1 MAVALRGRVTKIL
14 MDAELKNLQIDRSRR
29 RSAGPSKWVKRS
41 IVAVVVILLLLGGW
55 WFAAEKLN
63 PAPMVEVQRVK
74 SIRAGSAPRGVILNA
89 TGYIVA
95 AHKIEVAAKVIGRV
109 KWIGV
114 DKGDRVKEGEV
125 IVRLEDDEYQA
136 QLTQAKGQLASLQA
150 NLDRALNGSRPEEI
164 AQALANVNT
173 AQSDLDNARITLD
186 RDKRLAR
193 DGVLSQQVIDDAQ
206 ARYDNALHRVDSLQ
220 KSLDLLKLGPRKE
233 DIDSL
238 RGQVEQARGALNYA
252 ETNLANTIIRAPVT
266 GTILERAVEKGE
278 FVTTSFVG
286 DRGAKGYVVSLADLN
301 DLEVELDIAQNDFA
315 KLHAQQHGAVT
326 TDAFPD
332 RKYDGFIKEISPEAN
347 RQKATVQIK
356 VKISQPDSYLR
367 PEMNASVAFA
377 AEEKSAEKNAGAGNP
392 ANPGDSAARPVVMVP
407 AAALRDGSVFVLLD
421 GKALR
426 RAVKTGA
433 TSTQGVQVEQG
444 LVGGEDLILNPPPG
458 LKDGDKV
465 RQKAA
470 SL

>member
-1 MAVALRGRVTKIL
+1 
-14 MDAELKNLQIDRSRR
+14 MDAELKNLQIDRNKR
-29 RSAGPSKWVKRS
+29 RSQEPSKWATRWIICGVL
-41 IVAVVVILLLLGGW
+41 ILLLLGGW
-55 WFAAEKLN
+55 RFATERIN
-63 PAPMVEVQRVK
+63 PAPVVEVQRVR
-74 SIRAGSAPRGVILNA
+74 SISAGSAPAGVILNA

-95 AHKIEVAAKVIGRV
+95 AHRIEVAAKVIGKV

-114 DKGDRVKEGEV
+114 DKGDLVREGAV
-125 IVRLEDDEYQA
+125 LVRLEDDEYQA

-150 NLDRALNGSRPEEI
+150 KLDEAVNGSRPEEI

-186 RDKRLAR
+186 RNKRLLK
-193 DGVLSQQVIDDAQ
+193 DGVMAQQVIDDAQ
-206 ARYDNALHRVDSLQ
+206 ARYDNALHRVNSLQ
-220 KSLDLLKLGPRKE
+220 KAYELVKLGPRKE
-233 DIDSL
+233 EIDSL
-238 RGQVEQARGALNYA
+238 RGQVEQARGAVNYA

-315 KLHAQQHGAVT
+315 KLHSQQHGTVT

-356 VKISQPDSYLR
+356 VKISQPDAYLR

-377 AEEKSAEKNAGAGNP
+377 AEENAPEKSAGTAGQP
-392 ANPGDSAARPVVMVP
+392 AAKPVVIVP
-407 AAALRDGSVFVLLD
+407 ASALHDGAVFVLLD

-426 RAVKTGA
+426 RTVTTGA
-433 TSTQGVQVEQG
+433 TSPQGIRVERG
-444 LVGGEDLILNPPPG
+444 LVGGEDLITNPPPG

-470 SL
+470 TS

>member
-1 MAVALRGRVTKIL
+1 M
-14 MDAELKNLQIDRSRR
+14 
-29 RSAGPSKWVKRS
+29 
-41 IVAVVVILLLLGGW
+41 
-55 WFAAEKLN
+55 
-63 PAPMVEVQRVK
+63 
-74 SIRAGSAPRGVILNA
+74 
-89 TGYIVA
+89 
-95 AHKIEVAAKVIGRV
+95 IGRV

-114 DKGDRVKEGEV
+114 EKGDRVKEGDV
-125 IVRLEDDEYQA
+125 LVRLEDDEYQA
-136 QLTQAKGQLASLQA
+136 QLMQARGQMASLQA
-150 NLDRALNGSRPEEI
+150 RLAEAMNGSRPEEI
-164 AQALANVNT
+164 AQAQANVNT
-173 AQSDLDNARITLD
+173 AQSDLDNARVTLD
-186 RDKRLAR
+186 RNVRLLK
-193 DGVLSQQVIDDAQ
+193 DGVVARQVVDDAQ

-220 KSLDLLKLGPRKE
+220 KTFDLVKLGPRKE
-233 DIDSL
+233 QIDSL
-238 RGQVEQARGALNYA
+238 RGLLDQARGAVNYA

-356 VKISQPDSYLR
+356 VKISKPDTYLR

-377 AEEKSAEKNAGAGNP
+377 AEEKRAEKSA
-392 ANPGDSAARPVVMVP
+392 SAAADAAAKPVVIVP
-407 AAALRDGSVFVLLD
+407 AAALRDGAVFVLLD

-426 RAVKTGA
+426 RTVKTGA
-433 TSTQGVQVEQG
+433 VSTQGVRVEQG
-444 LVGGEDLILNPPPG
+444 LVGGEDLITNPPPG

-465 RQKAA
+465 RQKTAT
-470 SL
+470 L